1 MSTDPVIS
9 LFCSANRPELWPRL
23 YNSLLCNDI
32 SFELVFVGD
41 RLSGFTLPDNFHFIY
56 SEVKPSQCY
65 EIACRCSCGEFIM
78 AIADDLVFS
87 KHALDILYQKSVNI
101 NNDRVIVSP
110 RFSYGENNVFG
121 DEKCR
126 VWVGD
131 DKTPLLP
138 VAGLMKKQ
146 FWGHLGGIDQRFVAL
161 TWDIDIVYRAYEM
174 GGSVIYCDQAL
185 VTELHIKEGDLKKGD
200 YRSLYHEVGKSV
212 DRVLLEWLWIRQ
224 GSLPSNVPPDSIYS
238 TKENQIM
245 MKNRLSPVIPFGDE
259 HILTVSQGPKG
270 RWK

>member
-1 MSTDPVIS
+1 MSTGPVIT
-9 LFCSANRPELWPRL
+9 LFASANRPELWPRL

-32 SFELVFVGD
+32 PFELVFVGNK
-41 RLSGFTLPDNFHFIY
+41 LSGFTLPDNFHFIY

-65 EIACRCSCGEFIM
+65 EIACRYSCGEFIM
-78 AIADDLVFS
+78 GITDDLVFS
-87 KHALDILYQKSVNI
+87 EHALDILYREYVNI

-146 FWGHLGGIDQRFVAL
+146 FWEHLGGIDQRFVAL
-161 TWDIDIVYRAYEM
+161 TWDIDIVCRAYEM

-185 VTELHIKEGDLKKGD
+185 VTELHIKKGD
-200 YRSLYHEVGKSV
+200 YRSLYHEVGKLV
-212 DRVLLEWLWIRQ
+212 DRALLEWLWIRQ
-224 GSLPSNVPPDSIYS
+224 GPLPATLSPDSIYS
-238 TKENQIM
+238 TQGDSIM
-245 MKNRLSPVIPFGDE
+245 MKNRLSPVIPFRDK
-259 HILTVSQGPKG
+259 HLLTVSQGPKG
-270 RWK
+270 KWK